1 MAISSPGIG
10 SGLDINT
17 IVSQLV
23 EVEKQPLKTLQANA
37 SKLQSQ
43 ISTFATIKSQ
53 LSSLQD
59 AAKDLLS
66 NDSWSSNTFASSNTS
81 AVSGAVTA
89 SASAS
94 SFSVQVTKLAAAQTA
109 RTSAFATGAT
119 LNAGTLTLSKGAWA
133 AGVFTKDSG
142 ADVEVL
148 ASDTLSSLATKINAK
163 NAGVTALVITSAG
176 QQQMLL
182 KSSSTGA
189 SSGFHIEAS
198 AGLENFGTPVQTFES
213 EELANNFELDNTAA
227 DYLKITSPSGAV
239 HRLSVA
245 DGSSLAAIANQF
257 NAASLGV
264 TAEVTSIGNQ
274 QKLVFRNNTPGAA
287 SFQIKAYDSSD
298 VEITDGSGLSKFS
311 TNAGNNG
318 LTLTQD
324 AGGIT
329 QSQPAEDAIIKIDGL
344 TVSSASNE
352 VSNAITG
359 LTLNLKS
366 TTSTDVQVTVEKN
379 TDIIKTKITA
389 FQAAYNTLIANLKDL
404 TKYDSINKKSGP
416 LQGDGTAV
424 GLTNLLNQMISSEG
438 PKVDGIL
445 KSSPFSRLS
454 DIGLEVQQS
463 GQLNLNST
471 KLTTALGSIGQL
483 KIFFYN
489 YGGGNDSNGLARR
502 FNDFV
507 SSANGVDG
515 TLTTK
520 NSALQTAISRNKT
533 DQLKVSDRAEDV
545 KARLLKQYSSL
556 DTKMSTLS
564 GLSTFITNQVA
575 QWNKTK

>member
-17 IVSQLV
+17 IVSQMV
-23 EVEKQPLKTLQANA
+23 EVEKQPLKTLQVNA

-43 ISTFATIKSQ
+43 ISTFASIKSQ

-66 NDSWSSNTFASSNTS
+66 NDTWSSNTFTSANPS
-81 AVSGAVTA
+81 AVSGSVTS
-89 SASAS
+89 SASAT
-94 SFSVQVTKLAAAQTA
+94 SFSVQVTKLAVAQTA
-109 RTSAFATGAT
+109 RTSALATGAS
-119 LNAGTLTLSKGAWA
+119 LNAGTLTLSKGTWA

-148 ASDTLSSLATKINAK
+148 ATDTLSSLATKINAK

-198 AGLENFGTPVQTFES
+198 ADLENFGTPVQIYES
-213 EELANNFELDNTAA
+213 AALANNFELDNTAA
-227 DYLKITSPSGAV
+227 DYLKITSPSGTV

-257 NAASLGV
+257 NAASVGV
-264 TAEVTSIGNQ
+264 TAEVTSIDNQ
-274 QKLVFRNNTPGAA
+274 QKLVFRNNTPGMA
-287 SFQIKAYDSSD
+287 SFQIKAYDVND
-298 VEITDGSGLSKFS
+298 IEITNGSGLSKFS
-311 TNAGNNG
+311 TNDGNNG
-318 LTLTQD
+318 LTLTQG

-329 QSQPAEDAIIKIDGL
+329 QSQPAEDATIKIDGL
-344 TVSSASNE
+344 TVTSASNE

-366 TTSTDVQVTVEKN
+366 TTSTDVQITVEQN
-379 TDIIKTKITA
+379 TEIIKTKITA
-389 FQAAYNTLIANLKDL
+389 FQTAYNTLMSNLKDL
-404 TKYDSINKKSGP
+404 TKYDSINKKSGS

-424 GLTNLLNQMISSEG
+424 GLINLLSQMISSEG
-438 PKVDGIL
+438 PKVDRIL

-454 DIGLEVQQS
+454 DVGLEMQQS
-463 GQLNLNST
+463 GQLNLNTT
-471 KLTTALGSIGQL
+471 KLTKALENIGQL
-483 KIFFYN
+483 KNFFYY
-489 YGGGNDSNGLARR
+489 YGGDNGSNGLARR

-507 SSANGVDG
+507 SSANGVKG
-515 TLTTK
+515 ALTTK

-564 GLSTFITNQVA
+564 GLSTFVTNQVA